1 MYSNPSSATGE
12 RSVAEMLEAIRG
24 LDVERGLR
32 FSSGRL
38 DTYVRRLRKF
48 AASHIETA
56 NELRAAQAYR
66 DPVELEHIAHSLRG
80 LAAFLGATDLQNSA
94 ATVELG
100 LRGEPDWDVS
110 ARDVESLCAVHQH
123 LLVAIGQ
130 LPAEA
135 EFENAA

>member
-1 MYSNPSSATGE
+1 MYSNPGNATSE
-12 RSVAEMLEAIRG
+12 RSLAEMLHAIQG
-24 LDVERGLR
+24 LDMERGLR
-32 FSSGRL
+32 FASGRL

-80 LAAFLGATDLQNSA
+80 LAAFLGATDLQHSA
-94 ATVELG
+94 AAVEIG
-100 LRGEPDWDVS
+100 LRSEPDWDVS
-110 ARDVESLCAVHQH
+110 ARQVESLCATHQQ
-123 LLVAIGQ
+123 LLLAIGR

-135 EFENAA
+135 EFQSAA